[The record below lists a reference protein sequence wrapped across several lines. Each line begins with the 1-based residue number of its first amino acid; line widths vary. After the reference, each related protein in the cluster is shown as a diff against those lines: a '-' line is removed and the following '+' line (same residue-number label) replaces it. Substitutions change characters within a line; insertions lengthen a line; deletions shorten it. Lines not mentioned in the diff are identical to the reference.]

1 MRPYRVIVITDRG
14 NSTFMVT
21 LDRAPDPDSEITLP
35 HGETVRVRHVVTAD
49 DDSAHGVVIARPA

>member
-1 MRPYRVIVITDRG
+1 MIVITNNG

-21 LDRAPDPDSEITLP
+21 LDRAPDPDSELQLP

-49 DDSAHGVVIARPA
+49 DDSTHGVVIAGPA